1 MSFLRPLTRSTPA
14 LRTLHR
20 TTLQRAT
27 FSTTPRSLAG
37 SDYGSGGG
45 DPKGNDPQNQGAN
58 PSADL
63 EHPGPPPPAA
73 GKGSGGGPTKGGD
86 AESHQSGSGKSV
98 GESDKSGS
106 GKGEP
111 KPRLAA
117 SGPPPEAEQSEDV
130 KRHNREV
137 DQRSGKSHQS
147 ESGSQIE
154 KDKVSSKKFNGDF
167 TRDGPHATSPS
178 TTLVQTAA
186 HDPE

>member
-20 TTLQRAT
+20 TILQRAT

-63 EHPGPPPPAA
+63 EHPVVHHPQQLAR
-73 GKGSGGGPTKGGD
+73 
-86 AESHQSGSGKSV
+86 SGSGKSV

-111 KPRLAA
+111 KPKLAA

-154 KDKVSSKKFNGDF
+154 KDKVSSKKFNDHPGAD
-167 TRDGPHATSPS
+167 RS
-178 TTLVQTAA
+178 T
-186 HDPE
+186 

>member
-1 MSFLRPLTRSTPA
+1 MWFLRPFTRSAPI
-14 LRTLHR
+14 LRTLPR

-27 FSTTPRSLAG
+27 FTTTPRALAG

-45 DPKGNDPQNQGAN
+45 DPKGSDPQNQGAN

-98 GESDKSGS
+98 GEGNKSGSGS

-111 KPRLAA
+111 QPKLAA

-137 DQRSGKSHQS
+137 DQRAGKSHQS
-147 ESGSQIE
+147 ESNSQTQ
-154 KDKVSSKKFNGDF
+154 KDKVSSKKFNDHPGAD
-167 TRDGPHATSPS
+167 RS
-178 TTLVQTAA
+178 T
-186 HDPE
+186 

>member
-1 MSFLRPLTRSTPA
+1 MSLLRTFTRSTPT
-14 LRTLHR
+14 LRTLNR
-20 TTLQRAT
+20 TTLQRVT
-27 FSTTPRSLAG
+27 FSTTPRTLAG

-98 GESDKSGS
+98 GEGDKSGDSGKSGS

-111 KPRLAA
+111 KPKLAA

-137 DQRSGKSHQS
+137 DQRAGKSHQS
-147 ESGSQIE
+147 ESGSQTE
-154 KDKVSSKKFNGDF
+154 KDKVSSKKFNDHPGAD
-167 TRDGPHATSPS
+167 RS
-178 TTLVQTAA
+178 T
-186 HDPE
+186 